1 MTRYLYRCPNPDC
14 TYEHVDHRRGDRL
27 DLGMLCPQCQSPGPL
42 RRRFSVSVHRPMQEH
57 MNTTTG
63 TPISSMRQ
71 FRDKLKQ
78 QSDEQSARTGI
89 EAKYVPVDHD
99 AVRAPD

>member
-1 MTRYLYRCPNPDC
+1 MRYLYRCPNPTC

-27 DLGMLCPQCQSPGPL
+27 DLPCPQCLDPGPL
-42 RRRFSVSVHRPMQEH
+42 KRRFQVSIGSVMQEH

-89 EAKYVPVDHD
+89 EARYVPVDHD